1 MYCYPRSATVSCR
14 PTPSFILALT
24 GISPH
29 VCCEFVAGNVGHL
42 HFVANPLPAVP
53 LVPFVPEAAV
63 LRRFRVRLAPCKL
76 FAMRARVGWMA
87 GVAALTST
95 VASAIAATSV
105 VAFVTVRSRLLL
117 CLRWAEELL
126 SDWTAEAQSVLL
138 VLDAPCC

>member
-1 MYCYPRSATVSCR
+1 MCCYPSILCSATISWR
-14 PTPSFILALT
+14 PTPSFTIALT
-24 GISPH
+24 GKSPH
-29 VCCEFVAGNVGHL
+29 VCCKFVRGNV
-42 HFVANPLPAVP
+42 VANPLPAVP
-53 LVPFVPEAAV
+53 LVLFVPEAAI
-63 LRRFRVRLAPCKL
+63 LQHFWVRLAPCKL

-95 VASAIAATSV
+95 VASALAAKSV